1 MPMYSGHATVRL
13 DGSYGEGGG
22 QILRT
27 AVSLSCVTG
36 RPVEIM
42 NIRRGRPKP
51 GLQPQH
57 LTAVKAATTISRASV
72 EGAELSSTSLRFSPG
87 KVKGGDYVFDVAEKK
102 GSAGSV
108 SLVIQTVLLP
118 LCMAH
123 GPSRMTVLGGTHV
136 PWSPSFHYLKHVFL
150 PILSRLGVKAEI
162 GIEKWGW
169 YPLGGGEV
177 TLKVLP
183 GKGIEPVIINERGRL
198 VTTRG
203 ISAVSNLSMH
213 IAERQKREA
222 LSLLRPR
229 GIDASIEAVSAPSQ
243 GKGSFLFL
251 SAESENITAGFD
263 GLGAF
268 EKTAERVAEEVVGE
282 FFSYLDSDAA
292 LDSHLADQLVHYLA
306 LAPERSEFTVS
317 RITRH
322 LLTNIW
328 VVKQFVAVDIRV
340 HGREGEA
347 GRVEVTP

>member
-1 MPMYSGHATVRL
+1 MPMYSGHAPVRL

-36 RPVEIM
+36 RPVEIT
-42 NIRRGRPKP
+42 NIRRGRPRP

-57 LTAVKAATTISRASV
+57 LTAVKAAAIISRASV
-72 EGAELSSTSLRFSPG
+72 EGAELSSTSLWFSPG
-87 KVKGGDYVFDVAEKK
+87 KVRGGDYVFDVAEKK

-150 PILSRLGVKAEI
+150 PMLSRLGVKAEI
-162 GIEKWGW
+162 EIEKWGW

-177 TLKVLP
+177 TVRVIP
-183 GKGIEPVIINERGRL
+183 GKGIEPVIIDKRGRL
-198 VTTRG
+198 VRTSG
-203 ISAVSNLSMH
+203 VSAVSNLSMH
-213 IAERQKREA
+213 IAERQKSEA
-222 LSLLRPR
+222 LTLLRRR
-229 GIDASIEAVSAPSQ
+229 GIDASIEVVLAPSQ

-263 GLGAF
+263 GLGALG
-268 EKTAERVAEEVVGE
+268 KRTERVAEEAVGE

-292 LDSHLADQLVHYLA
+292 LDPHLADQLVHYLA

-317 RITRH
+317 RVTKH

-328 VVKQFVAVDIRV
+328 VVKQFVAVDIRL
-340 HGREGEA
+340 HGMEGEA